1 MPRYEAV
8 IYKPGWMGYHA
19 GHVKEAGGRACNL
32 AEPKLNAQSVNQT
45 VLAPP
50 ADVDRRT
57 IAKHESQPLLRVVQT
72 STSAAPCAVGSS
84 FGQEVPEPKR
94 RFCAGRK

>member
-1 MPRYEAV
+1 M
-8 IYKPGWMGYHA
+8 YKPGYMGFHA

-32 AEPKLNAQSVNQT
+32 QEPTLNPQSVNKT

-72 STSAAPCAVGSS
+72 STIASVAYSS
-84 FGQEVPEPKR
+84 DPISTSIGHDLPEPKR